1 MMTFICILLLLL
13 GIGLVGYG
21 AWYAYQWNTGSG
33 ATILGLG
40 LLMLL
45 LAVPMTVYYI
55 NTEIKVDTL
64 VETGKYEIVTNE
76 DYSLKELEQFM
87 NVGGVYLKEVEE

>member
-1 MMTFICILLLLL
+1 MMTFICILFLLLSV
-13 GIGLVGYG
+13 GLVGFG
-21 AWYAYQWNTGSG
+21 AWYAYQWNTGNG
-33 ATILGLG
+33 AIFLALG

-45 LAVPMTVYYI
+45 WAVPMTVYHI
-55 NTEIKVDTL
+55 NTEIKVEAL
-64 VETGKYEIVTNE
+64 LETGKYEIVTNE